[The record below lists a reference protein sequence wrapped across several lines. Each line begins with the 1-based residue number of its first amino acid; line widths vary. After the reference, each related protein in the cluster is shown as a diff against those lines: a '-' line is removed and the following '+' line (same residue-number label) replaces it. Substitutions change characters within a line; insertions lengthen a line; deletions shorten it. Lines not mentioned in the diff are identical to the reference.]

1 MCQLKL
7 IHVPLDIYESCI
19 YMLDFRFDAI
29 LAWMCRIFVQ
39 TYIGT
44 IFTSQIKVDIAKSY
58 FCIFFYLE
66 KEKLAWCYI
75 TLETIR
81 HYKVITLF
89 FSIPINIYLYFIGKL
104 VQQIAALAFGIV
116 ILDSFLLLYCRI
128 DWELT
133 RHFVWVIEEINGV
146 VIFHLVCSFT
156 MELHPE
162 RMMGL
167 EMLMVQITL
176 SNHNFPQHFLF
187 LVHAA
192 LFNN

>member
-1 MCQLKL
+1 
-7 IHVPLDIYESCI
+7 
-19 YMLDFRFDAI
+19 
-29 LAWMCRIFVQ
+29 MCRIFVQ

-58 FCIFFYLE
+58 FCIFFFYLE

-133 RHFVWVIEEINGV
+133 RHFVWVIEEINFV
-146 VIFHLVCSFT
+146 VIFHLVCSYKWNCILK
-156 MELHPE
+156 EWWDWRCCYL
-162 RMMGL
+162 L
-167 EMLMVQITL
+167 AVQITL
-176 SNHNFPQHFLF
+176 SNHNFFQHLLF

-192 LFNN
+192 LFSVFR

>member
-1 MCQLKL
+1 
-7 IHVPLDIYESCI
+7 
-19 YMLDFRFDAI
+19 
-29 LAWMCRIFVQ
+29 MCRIFVQ
-39 TYIGT
+39 TYIET
-44 IFTSQIKVDIAKSY
+44 ISTSQIKVDIAKSY
-58 FCIFFYLE
+58 FCIFFFYLE

-133 RHFVWVIEEINGV
+133 RHFVWVIEE
-146 VIFHLVCSFT
+146 
-156 MELHPE
+156 
-162 RMMGL
+162 
-167 EMLMVQITL
+167 LMVLSYSIWFVHIYGIASWKNDGIGDAVIYWQYKSHPQITI
-176 SNHNFPQHFLF
+176 F
-187 LVHAA
+187 
-192 LFNN
+192 FNIYCF